1 MLAVVLIPALLWL
14 VARGDRRDHNVVDR
28 LVTAVVAPGQGVVVA
43 AGGALVG
50 LWRGYIDLVGV
61 RADNLQL
68 AGDNARLAAEL
79 VQREEYR
86 LENERLRQL
95 LGLRAHAPE
104 VEMVLA
110 EIVATSPTPL
120 YRSVRINRGRR
131 HGINLGAAV
140 VAAAGVVGRVAAL
153 GQTSAE
159 VMLLVD
165 ASHSMDVVVQRS
177 RARARLRGTG
187 VDGELAAETQYL
199 ARTADVVPG
208 DLVVTSGLG
217 GTFPKG
223 LPVGTVTACARPAFG
238 LFQQVQV
245 RPSVDFARLEVLMV
259 IRGRASGEADLQAAA
274 APSGL

>member
-1 MLAVVLIPALLWL
+1 MLAVLLIPAVLWL
-14 VARGDRRDHNVVDR
+14 AVRGGRRDHNVVDR
-28 LVTAVVAPGQGVVVA
+28 LVTAVVAPCQGGVVA
-43 AGGALVG
+43 AGDALMG

-68 AGDNARLAAEL
+68 RDDKVRLKAEL

-140 VAAAGVVGRVAAL
+140 VGAAGVVGRVAAL

-199 ARTADVVPG
+199 ARTADVAPG
-208 DLVVTSGLG
+208 DLIVTSGLG
-217 GTFPKG
+217 GTFPRG
-223 LPVGTVTACARPAFG
+223 LPVGTVTSCARPAFG

-245 RPSVDFARLEVLMV
+245 QPSVDFARLEVLMV
-259 IRGRASGEADLQAAA
+259 IRGRADSEADLRATA
-274 APSGL
+274 APVGP